1 MRETEKLLQER
12 GLNKLTSQQKD
23 LLKGQTEGITSS
35 DHTVFNLISKY
46 AKLVSPSLHRVSPAL
61 NPSICHLIISTYHGF
76 ILGVFGPNKALLTGC
91 GLRGPT
97 VSDYLFLDWTL
108 QFFLRTLS
116 RKLNSNH
123 HQDIG
128 ASSKT
133 LVLPA
138 NPELLFRKNRLNLQ
152 RSPSNL
158 KSFFFYSDT
167 SFFLLFLDSHTYV
180 RLHVQ
185 QHKETI
191 SSKGKQR
198 ERAIHPTEY
207 PSGSNKCE
215 YGTVRDYRQVF
226 SCSWT
231 QLGCL
236 RAFLWGTSHW
246 NKRLLTVT
254 FNNHVASLDTL
265 NWNNFVS
272 VESKSEKL
280 KK

>member
-1 MRETEKLLQER
+1 MVLPFQTICFLIEHCNSFWER
-12 GLNKLTSQQKD
+12 LVGNLTQ
-23 LLKGQTEGITSS
+23 IT
-35 DHTVFNLISKY
+35 T
-46 AKLVSPSLHRVSPAL
+46 
-61 NPSICHLIISTYHGF
+61 
-76 ILGVFGPNKALLTGC
+76 
-91 GLRGPT
+91 
-97 VSDYLFLDWTL
+97 
-108 QFFLRTLS
+108 
-116 RKLNSNH
+116 
-123 HQDIG
+123 
-128 ASSKT
+128 KT

-138 NPELLFRKNRLNLQ
+138 NSELLFRKNWLNLQ

-236 RAFLWGTSHW
+236 RAFLWGPSHW
-246 NKRLLTVT
+246 DKRLLTVT
-254 FNNHVASLDTL
+254 FDNHVASLDTL